1 MKTINE
7 ILVVGYTHSQPVV
20 LEMHR
25 EYIDLALDLLEQTAD
40 AVTRSRAAKR
50 ALAIADRLAT
60 APRPP
65 GGWRQVP
72 AHGSERR
79 GLCRKFRNLSVP
91 VHAPGN
97 CQIKHPNGGIQT

>member
-60 APRPP
+60 APRPQAD
-65 GGWRQVP
+65 GV
-72 AHGSERR
+72 
-79 GLCRKFRNLSVP
+79 KFLRMEASAAVYAVSSGTYRFQSTLPETV
-91 VHAPGN
+91 
-97 CQIKHPNGGIQT
+97 K